1 MVKNILISQPTP
13 PDPIKNPY
21 KDLAEKYGV
30 EIDFHKFIK
39 IEGVPARDFRKDRVP
54 IAEHTSVIFTS
65 RNAVDHFFRICKEMR
80 IEVPETMKYF
90 SISESTSYYLQKYIQ
105 FRKRKVFHGQQNF
118 KDLIEILKK
127 HKDEKF
133 LLPCSDIHKQSLPKL
148 LDDNKIKYTK
158 AVIYKTLASDLSKI
172 EINKYDMIIFFS
184 PSGVKSLLKN
194 FPEYQQGSTRI
205 GVFGPTTAKA
215 VKDAGLILNLNAPT
229 KTAPSMT
236 MALDQYLEKLF
247 KTNNVNTLS
256 P

>member
-39 IEGVPARDFRKDRVP
+39 VEGVPARVFRKDRVN
-54 IAEHTSVIFTS
+54 IADHTSIIFTS
-65 RNAVDHFFRICKEMR
+65 RNAVDHFFRMCKEMR
-80 IEVPETMKYF
+80 VEVPETLKYF

-127 HKDEKF
+127 HNDEKF

-148 LDDNKIKYTK
+148 LDDNKINYTK
-158 AVIYKTLASDLSKI
+158 AVIYNTLASDLSNI
-172 EINKYDMIIFFS
+172 DINKYDMMIFFS

-194 FPEYQQGSTRI
+194 FPDYEQGKTKI

-215 VKDAGLILNLNAPT
+215 VKEAGLTLNLNAPT

-236 MALDQYLEKLF
+236 MALDQYLEK
-247 KTNNVNTLS
+247 VNKSNTQKVKS
-256 P
+256 